1 MKKIIT
7 QKWSITLLLL
17 IVFGFTHAQ
26 NAITVPYSTGFENEQ
41 ELSDWDYTINGLNF
55 WTIGNSVAYSG
66 NSSLYIS
73 PDEDEYEYYGLESVS
88 HFYAKVMIPQNGMFI
103 DFDYKIGGRSDQDFL
118 SISIV
123 TREPNEMDDSY
134 TSLEDYCCT
143 PTEWNHA
150 RIFVSPDYA
159 GEKYLVFTWKN
170 EDGTDVQPPAAIDNL
185 SLSLVECTI
194 PANFTA
200 ANVESRSV
208 DLSWDAV
215 NGAAEY
221 IILYSIAPYSNW
233 DTIAIPVTTTYSLTG
248 LTSQSEYKIKIAAVC
263 SVTDTSAFSEAVS
276 FTTAASCLPPH
287 TPGIVEL
294 TDTTALINWNNT
306 AERVFEY
313 EIRYAGRDMNWTTVH
328 TSDTFYFI
336 ESLSPGDYYTVIIL
350 QDCSDGDY
358 STSIEISFY
367 TPCLNRIQPLPFEE
381 RFEGTVFPPFCW
393 GYEKLSGSSDMMQWS
408 DTTIGYSGN
417 GAVFRSYKLPDGS
430 SSLLITP
437 PVDLTSSKPK
447 VLSFYMYR
455 DGDRIEMVEE
465 GITVWFN
472 ESPDTIGAVELI
484 HIPRVYY
491 YEPDE
496 DDEGWY
502 QYHVTLPES
511 VSTSGYVLFQGIGQ
525 YGNDVYL
532 DEVKIEAFA
541 YIEKEIHDTICYGA
555 TYDFN
560 GKILETSGIY
570 RDTIF
575 TTYAA
580 DTIMILSLTV
590 NPKIEFTIYDT
601 ICAGASYSFAG
612 TSYTDPGTYSHTYTE
627 GLECDSTVI
636 LHLAVN
642 SIPEAPVITM
652 ETTEGEIWLTSSQGE
667 GITWYKDGTALEE
680 TELRI
685 NVSDLGS
692 YHATFTNDCGE
703 STASNTI
710 VVESNKINDY
720 ELSRFSV
727 YPNPASSF
735 VKIAGETKMIEN
747 VSLYTMDGRMVW
759 QKPINDYQAEINT
772 SSLPEGL
779 YIVRVLSE
787 NHYSYIKLQVI
798 R

>member
-1 MKKIIT
+1 MIT

-41 ELSDWDYTINGLNF
+41 ELSDWEATYALNN
-55 WTIGNSVAYSG
+55 WIIGSDVAYSG
-66 NSSLYIS
+66 TSSLYIS
-73 PDEDEYEYYGLESVS
+73 SDYDSYYYDPDYNSVS
-88 HFYAKVMIPQNGMFI
+88 HYYAKVVVPQNGMYI
-103 DFDYKIGGRSDQDFL
+103 DFDYRVGGVPDQDEFFVSIL
-118 SISIV
+118 SE
-123 TREPNEMDDSY
+123 EPEVEEMAPSY
-134 TSLEDYCCT
+134 LEKYCCT

-150 RIFVSPDYA
+150 RLFVSPTYA
-159 GEKYLVFTWKN
+159 GEKYLVFSWKN
-170 EDGTDVQPPAAIDNL
+170 DNGGGTQPPAAIDNL

-200 ANVESRSV
+200 VNVESRSA

-221 IILYSIAPYSNW
+221 IILSSTAPYSDW
-233 DTIAIPVTTTYSLTG
+233 DTIAIPAATTYSLTG
-248 LTSQSEYKIKIAAVC
+248 LSSQAEYKVKIAAVC
-263 SVTDTSAFSEAVS
+263 SVADTSAFSEAIS
-276 FTTAASCLPPH
+276 LTTPASCLPPH

-358 STSIEISFY
+358 SASIEISFY

-381 RFEGTVFPPFCW
+381 RFEGTVFPPLCW

-408 DTTIGYSGN
+408 DTTIGYNGN
-417 GAVFRSYKLPDGS
+417 GTVFRSYKLPDGS

-437 PVDLTSSKPK
+437 PVDLTSPKPK

-455 DGDRIEMVEE
+455 DGERIEKTEE

-472 ESPDTIGAVELI
+472 ETPDTIGAVELI
-484 HIPRVYY
+484 HIPRVNYY
-491 YEPDE
+491 MPDE

-502 QYHVTLPES
+502 QYDVTLPES

-525 YGNDVYL
+525 DGNDVYL
-532 DEVKIEAFA
+532 DEVKIGAFA
-541 YIEKEIHDTICYGA
+541 YIEKEIHDTICYGT

-560 GKILETSGIY
+560 GEILETSGIY
-570 RDTIF
+570 RDTLF
-575 TTYAA
+575 TTTDA
-580 DTIMILSLTV
+580 DTIMILHLTV

-601 ICAGASYSFAG
+601 ICAGASYSFAD
-612 TSYTDPGTYSHTYTE
+612 TSYTDPGTYVHTYTE
-627 GLECDSTVI
+627 VLECDSTVI

-652 ETTEGEIWLTSSQGE
+652 ETIENEIWLASSEGE
-667 GITWYKDGTALEE
+667 GIKWYKDGTAIEE

-685 NVSDLGS
+685 RVSDLGS
-692 YHATFTNDCGE
+692 YHATFSNDCGE
-703 STASNTI
+703 SASSNTI

-720 ELSRFSV
+720 ELSQFLV

-735 VKIAGETKMIEN
+735 VKIAGETKMIEE
-747 VSLYTMDGRMVW
+747 VGLYTMDGKIVW
-759 QKPINDYQAEINT
+759 QKPVNDYQAEINT

>member
-1 MKKIIT
+1 MIT

-26 NAITVPYSTGFENEQ
+26 NAITVPYFTGFENEQ
-41 ELSDWDYTINGLNF
+41 ELSDWEATYALNN
-55 WTIGNSVAYSG
+55 WIIGSDVAYSG
-66 NSSLYIS
+66 TSSLYIS
-73 PDEDEYEYYGLESVS
+73 SDYDSYYYDPDYNSVS
-88 HFYAKVMIPQNGMFI
+88 HYYAKVVVPQNGMYI
-103 DFDYKIGGRSDQDFL
+103 DFDYRVGGVPDQDEFFVSIL
-118 SISIV
+118 SE
-123 TREPNEMDDSY
+123 EPEVEEMAPSY
-134 TSLEDYCCT
+134 LEKYCCT

-150 RIFVSPDYA
+150 RLFVSPTYA
-159 GEKYLVFTWKN
+159 GEKYLVFSWKN
-170 EDGTDVQPPAAIDNL
+170 DNGGGTQPPAAIDNL

-200 ANVESRSV
+200 VNVESRSA

-221 IILYSIAPYSNW
+221 IILSSTAPYSDW
-233 DTIAIPVTTTYSLTG
+233 DTIAIPAATTYSLTG
-248 LTSQSEYKIKIAAVC
+248 LTSQTEYKVKIAAVC
-263 SVTDTSAFSEAVS
+263 SVADTSAFSEPIP
-276 FTTAASCLPPH
+276 FTTPASCLPPH

-336 ESLSPGDYYTVIIL
+336 ESLSPGDYYTVIIF

-358 STSIEISFY
+358 SASIEISFY

-381 RFEGTVFPPFCW
+381 RFEGTVFPPLCW

-408 DTTIGYSGN
+408 DTTIGYNGN
-417 GAVFRSYKLPDGS
+417 GTVFRSYKLPDGS

-437 PVDLTSSKPK
+437 PVDLTSPKPK

-455 DGDRIEMVEE
+455 DGERIEKTEE

-472 ESPDTIGAVELI
+472 ETPDTIGAVELI

-491 YEPDE
+491 YMPDE

-502 QYHVTLPES
+502 QYDVTLPES

-525 YGNDVYL
+525 DGNDVYL
-532 DEVKIEAFA
+532 DEVKIGAFA
-541 YIEKEIHDTICYGA
+541 YIEKEIHDTICYGT

-560 GKILETSGIY
+560 GEILETSGIY
-570 RDTIF
+570 RDTLF
-575 TTYAA
+575 TTTDA
-580 DTIMILSLTV
+580 DTIMILHLTV

-601 ICAGASYSFAG
+601 ICAGASYSFAD
-612 TSYTDPGTYSHTYTE
+612 TSYTDHGTYSHTYTE

-642 SIPEAPVITM
+642 SIPGAPVITM
-652 ETTEGEIWLTSSQGE
+652 ETIENEIWLTSSEGE
-667 GITWYKDGTALEE
+667 GIKWYKDGTALEE

-685 NVSDLGS
+685 RVSDLGS
-692 YHATFTNDCGE
+692 YHATFSNDCGE
-703 STASNTI
+703 SASSNTI

-720 ELSRFSV
+720 ELSQFLV

-735 VKIAGETKMIEN
+735 VKIAGETKMIEE
-747 VSLYTMDGRMVW
+747 VGLYTMDGKIVW
-759 QKPINDYQAEINT
+759 RQLVNDYQAEINT

-787 NHYSYIKLQVI
+787 NHFSYIKLQII

>member
-1 MKKIIT
+1 MIT

-26 NAITVPYSTGFENEQ
+26 NAITVPYFTGFENEQ
-41 ELSDWDYTINGLNF
+41 ELSDWEATYALNN
-55 WTIGNSVAYSG
+55 WIIGSDVAYSG
-66 NSSLYIS
+66 TSSLYIS
-73 PDEDEYEYYGLESVS
+73 SDYDSYYYDPDYNSVS
-88 HFYAKVMIPQNGMFI
+88 HYYAKVVVPQNGMYI
-103 DFDYKIGGRSDQDFL
+103 DFDYRVGGVPDQDEFFVSIL
-118 SISIV
+118 SE
-123 TREPNEMDDSY
+123 EPEVEEMAPSY
-134 TSLEDYCCT
+134 LEKYCCT

-150 RIFVSPDYA
+150 RLFVSPTYA
-159 GEKYLVFTWKN
+159 GEKYLVFSWKN
-170 EDGTDVQPPAAIDNL
+170 DNGGGTQPPAAIDNL

-200 ANVESRSV
+200 VNVESRSA

-221 IILYSIAPYSNW
+221 IILSSTAPYSDW
-233 DTIAIPVTTTYSLTG
+233 DTIAIPAATTYSLTG
-248 LTSQSEYKIKIAAVC
+248 LTSQAEYKVKIAAVC
-263 SVTDTSAFSEAVS
+263 SVADTSAFSEPIP
-276 FTTAASCLPPH
+276 FTTPASCLPPH

-336 ESLSPGDYYTVIIL
+336 ESLSPGDYYTVIIF

-358 STSIEISFY
+358 SASIEISFY

-381 RFEGTVFPPFCW
+381 RFEDTVFPPLCW

-408 DTTIGYSGN
+408 DTTIGYNGN
-417 GAVFRSYKLPDGS
+417 GTVFRSYKLPDGS

-437 PVDLTSSKPK
+437 PVDLTSPKPK

-455 DGDRIEMVEE
+455 DGERIEKTEE

-472 ESPDTIGAVELI
+472 ETPDTIGAVELI

-491 YEPDE
+491 YMPDE

-502 QYHVTLPES
+502 QYDFTLPES

-525 YGNDVYL
+525 DGNDVYL
-532 DEVKIEAFA
+532 DEVKIGAFA
-541 YIEKEIHDTICYGA
+541 YIEKEIHDTICYGT

-560 GKILETSGIY
+560 GEILEASGIY
-570 RDTIF
+570 RDTLF
-575 TTYAA
+575 TTTAA
-580 DTIMILSLTV
+580 DTIMILNLTV
-590 NPKIEFTIYDT
+590 NLKIEFTIYDT
-601 ICAGASYSFAG
+601 ICAGASYSFAD
-612 TSYTDPGTYSHTYTE
+612 TSYTDHGTYSHTFTE

-652 ETTEGEIWLTSSQGE
+652 ETIENEIWLISSEGE
-667 GITWYKDGTALEE
+667 GIKWYKDGTALDE

-685 NVSDLGS
+685 RVSDLAS
-692 YHATFTNDCGE
+692 YHATFSNDCGE
-703 STASNTI
+703 SASSNTI

-720 ELSRFSV
+720 ELSQFLV

-735 VKIAGETKMIEN
+735 VKITGETKMIEE
-747 VSLYTMDGRMVW
+747 VGLYTMDGKIVW
-759 QKPINDYQAEINT
+759 QKPVNDYQAEINT